1 MATCVPSLSIW
12 DECAV
17 SSGARVA
24 IDSGLSQV
32 VQKGNATMSSIL
44 NITDLLNRVDNDRE
58 LLVELFSIFK
68 MEFPTHLQ
76 RLSEAIIR
84 EETKQ
89 VETESH
95 ALKGMLLN
103 LSASRAAA
111 VATELERMGR
121 ENKIGGMKVAFAE
134 FQREAEALLSHMD
147 ECVIE
152 FHA

>member
-1 MATCVPSLSIW
+1 
-12 DECAV
+12 
-17 SSGARVA
+17 
-24 IDSGLSQV
+24 
-32 VQKGNATMSSIL
+32 MSSIL

-76 RLSEAIIR
+76 RLSEAIVR

-134 FQREAEALLSHMD
+134 FQCEAEALLSHMD